1 MSASLPC
8 QVQGL
13 CFDADGRRLIKDVSF
28 TLSAGPRS
36 VLLGPNGAGKSLL
49 LRLLH
54 GLLQPAE
61 GRVLWR
67 GQGSGSSG
75 TRSSGPHRRH
85 AMVFQRPVMLQRSAA
100 ANVDFG
106 LALAG
111 IGGSERRRRRDEALE
126 RTGLGDFGK
135 RQARV
140 LSVGQQQRLA
150 LARAWA
156 LKPEVIFLD
165 EPTASL
171 DPAATRNVEAVI
183 QAMHDAGT
191 KIVMTTHD
199 LGQARRMA
207 DEIMF
212 MQRGRLVEQA
222 AADSFFV
229 DQQNE
234 AARAFLSGE
243 LMW

>member
-8 QVQGL
+8 KVADL
-13 CFDADGRRLIKDVSF
+13 CFDADGRRLIKNVSF
-28 TLSAGPRS
+28 TLAAGPRS

-61 GRVLWR
+61 GQIAWQNHSGS
-67 GQGSGSSG
+67 GQG
-75 TRSSGPHRRH
+75 PHPRH

-111 IGGSERRRRRDEALE
+111 IAGSERRQRREEALE
-126 RTGLGDFGK
+126 RTGLAEFAK

-156 LKPEVIFLD
+156 LSPEVMFLD

-183 QAMHDAGT
+183 QAMHEAGT

-212 MQRGRLVEQA
+212 LQRGRLVEQA
-222 AADSFFV
+222 PADAFFA

-234 AARAFLSGE
+234 AAKAFLSGE